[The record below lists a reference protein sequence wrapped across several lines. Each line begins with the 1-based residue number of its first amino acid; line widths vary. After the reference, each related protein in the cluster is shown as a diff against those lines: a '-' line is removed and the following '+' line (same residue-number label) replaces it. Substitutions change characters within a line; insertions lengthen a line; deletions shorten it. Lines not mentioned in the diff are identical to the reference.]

1 MRGCGNLLG
10 AEQSGNIASV
20 GLDMYAELM
29 QEAVDALRGEATEL
43 KIEAEVN
50 LPLSA
55 YLPEDYITDVQM
67 RLLFYKRLA
76 NAETIEQ
83 LYEIFGELSDRYGPA
98 PKEAHSLKDT
108 FELKIMLAELGIRQ
122 MDANFTSIIL
132 DLGDNSKLDPAKL
145 VSLMTMHPRQYTI
158 RQDQKLI
165 RYLTKSESEALTE
178 TAALYL
184 DELKSRCFG

>member
-1 MRGCGNLLG
+1 MRGCGNILG

-20 GLDMYAELM
+20 GLEMYAELM
-29 QEAVDALRGEATEL
+29 QEAVDSLQGQATDFNVES
-43 KIEAEVN
+43 EVN

-55 YLPEDYITDVQM
+55 YLSEDYIADVQM

-76 NAETIEQ
+76 NAETVAQ
-83 LYEIFGELSDRYGPA
+83 LYEIFGEILDRFGPA
-98 PKEAHSLKDT
+98 PKEAYNLKDT
-108 FELKIMLAELGIRQ
+108 FELKIMLSDLKIKS

-132 DLGDNSKLDPAKL
+132 DIGDNSRLDPAKL
-145 VSLMTMHPRQYTI
+145 VSMITMHPKQYSI

-178 TAALYL
+178 TAGVYL
-184 DELKSRCFG
+184 DELKSRCY